1 MLFNE
6 YGDLL
11 TLEDIC
17 SILGVKAATAGRLC
31 REGKIQAFKV
41 GREWRIARLALE
53 EYVLTESHSTLPV
66 S

>member
-11 TLEDIC
+11 TLNDIC

-31 REGKIQAFKV
+31 RERKIQAFKV
-41 GREWRIARLALE
+41 GREWRITRLALE
-53 EYVLTESHSTLPV
+53 AYVIAESNYSPCR
-66 S
+66 